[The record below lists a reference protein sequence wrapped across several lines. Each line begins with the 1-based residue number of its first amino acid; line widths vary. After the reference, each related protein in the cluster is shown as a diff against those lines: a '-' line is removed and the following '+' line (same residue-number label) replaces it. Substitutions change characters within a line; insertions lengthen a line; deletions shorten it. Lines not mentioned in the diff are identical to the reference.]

1 MALPKEPIVKKFFTN
16 KIESTRDD
24 WYGYL
29 VQIARIFYTLDGEEY
44 SRDVLMDKF
53 AAMSGRDASLAQR
66 DSSNF
71 RDEFGAYGTYLGI
84 YHLEQRNGKWCIFVS
99 DAAKKFLCCEN
110 PNAAAFCRAQLSLF
124 QYPNGAGSGISA
136 NGGQSVQ
143 GNIKA
148 DTLREIQNGI
158 RLNPLRL
165 ICKIV
170 VGEVEINNKKFSDI
184 AIPYTAIFCMVNDS
198 RINQD
203 YNPSVE
209 LVTSVFSEYSAA
221 GDNVEMSLDGL
232 TNFKRNF
239 HILEKTGLFT
249 RDSKFGLLI
258 AQRNYAAAY
267 DCIKVIADMDM
278 FFSGFEELY
287 DSPDE
292 NGVRDVISSPKWGQ
306 YYDAA
311 RLSSDILAA
320 LGVEEEDAPIKSFLS
335 TDDFSPAHS
344 SQEPDSQEG
353 EFKKWLAAHSK
364 TNGIAYSENTRNQ
377 YISALKAV
385 SGSFAGAITPYTSI
399 FEITQVATFDRA
411 LSAIKANERYEA
423 FNKARGNGS
432 LSAGLVLYRRFLVE
446 KASGEDVEYLSPAW
460 FRLAAE
466 KYVQVDTE
474 SNALYQQFQS
484 LYAPEKL
491 RTLSDDDLLG
501 YIFLGVND
509 RNLCNALEFDAQ
521 YTQFG
526 SIAGGTAY
534 KYNLFYSRNEETW
547 KTSFGE
553 GGQRSVSQEEA
564 LEIGKQIR
572 DALVAGA
579 DVIANHE
586 TLATVNDYNDLLN
599 ELNAVIPQYI
609 TKMWFLKYYHMM
621 FPHIL
626 PNFYNEAWQKHILCN
641 LNIVPSDAQF
651 IRMGQINAFVNECGI
666 SNIVFSKIIFDS
678 IGSPKTF
685 YRIGTG
691 DNGIY
696 FGEWRQN
703 NYIAIGWNEL
713 GDLTAAYQ
721 EDADSKA
728 IITDALKSQWNYD
741 NRLAS
746 RKYGEINSFYS
757 AAADTTYAVAMAGQK
772 ILAIGL
778 VTGGYFFDEEK
789 EYGHCRPVRWLK
801 VFEEGK
807 TLPFE
812 GEGKLTT
819 FYELKNSENICY
831 LYSLLHGR
839 DETAVSVTEENVV
852 AQIRPIS
859 FATGLSSDQPRNRIL
874 FGAPGTGKSFTL
886 NREKNALLG
895 DGGEYERVTF
905 HPDYSYANFVGTY
918 KPVPCKDS
926 DGKDAITYSYVPGP
940 FMRTYVKALQNS
952 RTDEP
957 KPFLLVIEEINRAN
971 VAAVFGDVFQ
981 LLDRGDDEVS
991 EYPIQASEDI
1001 KKYLAGELGGNP
1013 DDYSEIRIPDN
1024 MFIWAT
1030 MNSADQGVFP
1040 MDTAFKRRWDFTY
1053 LGIDDSEA
1061 GIVGK
1066 KVILGQGDYRRIVE
1080 WNALRKAINNELL
1093 TYKVNEDKL
1102 LGPYF
1107 ISQKNLPEGEMIDP
1121 AVFTRIFKNKVIMYL
1136 FDDAAKQKRISLF
1149 GGCDEKAKNQY
1160 SKICREFDT
1169 KGVYIFCEAISSQ
1182 FIDNVPEDDGE

>member
-1 MALPKEPIVKKFFTN
+1 MSYFNEIPDYAT
-16 KIESTRDD
+16 
-24 WYGYL
+24 
-29 VQIARIFYTLDGEEY
+29 Y
-44 SRDVLMDKF
+44 SGHEADF
-53 AAMSGRDASLAQR
+53 HFSYNANSG
-66 DSSNF
+66 
-71 RDEFGAYGTYLGI
+71 
-84 YHLEQRNGKWCIFVS
+84 
-99 DAAKKFLCCEN
+99 
-110 PNAAAFCRAQLSLF
+110 
-124 QYPNGAGSGISA
+124 
-136 NGGQSVQ
+136 GGQAFL
-143 GNIKA
+143 GG
-148 DTLREIQNGI
+148 R
-158 RLNPLRL
+158 
-165 ICKIV
+165 
-170 VGEVEINNKKFSDI
+170 F
-184 AIPYTAIFCMVNDS
+184 Y
-198 RINQD
+198 
-203 YNPSVE
+203 
-209 LVTSVFSEYSAA
+209 
-221 GDNVEMSLDGL
+221 
-232 TNFKRNF
+232 
-239 HILEKTGLFT
+239 
-249 RDSKFGLLI
+249 
-258 AQRNYAAAY
+258 
-267 DCIKVIADMDM
+267 
-278 FFSGFEELY
+278 
-287 DSPDE
+287 DE
-292 NGVRDVISSPKWGQ
+292 NGHLTSPETLNGRIVAFKYLFRTENGEEVSVVIDDEKAKYEVKPRGNGSTSMKLGIGTDRVSPSKVVSAFMMLPPTCGVKTPSNLQLSILSANNYWLQSMWLECSTETETPTEAIFIVKDCVFGGGVSKETTDRAGRYFKLNIEKRIADIIALSHKTDAFREEIAMAIKLFADIYLGHRAFNYEECNQATKSLMELLAQDFPDVYSGITDPLSAMHDIVIKQSHANTV
-306 YYDAA
+306 DAEDTSVDNEAAFKDWLA
-311 RLSSDILAA
+311 RLPKA
-320 LGVEEEDAPIKSFLS
+320 
-335 TDDFSPAHS
+335 
-344 SQEPDSQEG
+344 
-353 EFKKWLAAHSK
+353 
-364 TNGIAYSENTRNQ
+364 NGDLYSENTRKQ
-377 YISALKAV
+377 YISALKSIANQ
-385 SGSFAGAITPYTSI
+385 FADTIGPFTSV
-399 FEITQVATFDRA
+399 FEIADVETFKRVA
-411 LSAIKANERYEA
+411 SAIKGHATYEE
-423 FNKARGNGS
+423 FNRSRGNGS
-432 LSAGLVLYRRFLVE
+432 LSAGLDLYRRFLE
-446 KASGEDVEYLSPAW
+446 ERNPNDGVEYLSPAW

-491 RTLSDDDLLG
+491 RALSDDDLLG

-509 RNLCNALEFDAQ
+509 RSLCNALEFDAQ

-839 DETAVSVTEENVV
+839 DETTVSVTEGENVV

-859 FATGLSSDQPRNRIL
+859 FATGLSNDQPRNRIL

-886 NREKNALLG
+886 NHEKDALLA

-926 DGKDAITYSYVPGP
+926 GGKDAITYSYVPGP

-952 RTDEP
+952 RTDAP

-991 EYPIQASEDI
+991 EYPIQASEDT
-1001 KKYLAGELGGNP
+1001 KKYLARELGGNP
-1013 DDYSEIRIPDN
+1013 DDYAEIRIPDN

-1066 KVILGQGDYRRIVE
+1066 KVILGQGDYRRMVE
-1080 WNALRKAINNELL
+1080 WNVLRKAINDELL

-1102 LGPYF
+1102 MGPYF
-1107 ISQKNLPEGEMIDP
+1107 ISKKNLPEGEMIDT

-1136 FDDAAKQKRISLF
+1136 FDDAAKQKRITLF

-1169 KGVYIFCEAISSQ
+1169 KGVYIFCEGISSQ
-1182 FIDNVPEDDGE
+1182 FIDNVPEVDGE